1 MLSMKR
7 IIVLLIVTLI
17 ASSCKKKQTI
27 WESDWSSPL
36 ISDTLSLD
44 KLVNDST
51 FSENAG
57 FYELDLNRTLFDLNI
72 SELIVIPDTT
82 IKNTFSFSATLP
94 VSAGTDFVNN
104 VEENDMNVQDVQLKN
119 IILKSGFIDI
129 RVENPLPTIAIFTFT
144 LPGVQKNGVTFTQV
158 YFAPAASGSVPG
170 VVTETI
176 DLTDSEID
184 LTGISGGDYNL
195 LRSQINVKSDPSGPD
210 ITITPSD
217 ITKIDATFRDVKV
230 NYARGYFGNKIVSDT
245 TELLIDALDAIS
257 SGTADLPASVIQF
270 HIENGI
276 KVSGQMSLT
285 SVSNE
290 NSSGNVVNLSGANI
304 GTNFNMDAATG
315 SWNTLTPS
323 QKVIEFNGTNSNIET
338 YLENL
343 GKKHKVGYSMQM
355 NPWGNVS
362 GSWDEVFPNSK
373 LSIRM
378 TATMPLAIGLENLQL
393 KDTFAISL
401 NQDSDKTRIKSGDI
415 ILQASNAFPVSA
427 EIILHLLDE
436 NGTVLHSV
444 IGSSILE
451 SSLTGSMDANT
462 GLLAANS
469 ELQFVLSE
477 DVLNDINDVKS
488 IIVDT
493 RFNSINPVT
502 NIVEQQ
508 SIPFGAFLAIKLKTK
523 FTTENKF

>member
-343 GKKHKVGYSMQM
+343 
-355 NPWGNVS
+355 
-362 GSWDEVFPNSK
+362 VFPNSK

-415 ILQASNAFPVSA
+415 ILQASNAFPISA